1 MIWQILE
8 PFADWLGRTALASW
22 LGASTGRVAWLFVF
36 HLFGLTMLLST
47 TVLMNLRL
55 LGVIWRRQPAANL
68 WRELAPWNFT
78 GLALM
83 VLSGG
88 LIFIGGEPTYFN
100 GNWFRIKM
108 EILVVAVLFHFT
120 IFRIANRADEGRFAP
135 LWNKIAGILSLLLW
149 FGVAASGRAIA
160 FLN

>member
-1 MIWQILE
+1 MIWRILE
-8 PFADWLGRTALASW
+8 PFADWLGRTPLAAW

-47 TVLMNLRL
+47 TVLLSLRL
-55 LGVIWRRQPAANL
+55 LGITLRRQAVADL
-68 WRELAPWNFT
+68 WRELAPWNLS
-78 GLALM
+78 GLGLM
-83 VLSGG
+83 VLSGV

-100 GNWFRIKM
+100 GQWFRTKM
-108 EILVVAVLFHFT
+108 ELLSIALLFHFT
-120 IFRIANRADEGRFAP
+120 VFRITTRAAEGRFAP
-135 LWNKIAGILSLLLW
+135 MWNKTAGILSLLLW